1 MGELR
6 RKGIGTRQVMV
17 VSTGVILAIW
27 LACSLQFD
35 TPIWI
40 ALLLAPVCMIAE
52 WPRLRYIDD
61 NATMLLIPLAL
72 VLLLDPFAQVM

>member
-6 RKGIGTRQVMV
+6 RKGISTRRVMV
-17 VSTGVILAIW
+17 VSTGIILAIW
-27 LACSLQFD
+27 LVCALQFD

-72 VLLLDPFAQVM
+72 VLLLDPFAQVL